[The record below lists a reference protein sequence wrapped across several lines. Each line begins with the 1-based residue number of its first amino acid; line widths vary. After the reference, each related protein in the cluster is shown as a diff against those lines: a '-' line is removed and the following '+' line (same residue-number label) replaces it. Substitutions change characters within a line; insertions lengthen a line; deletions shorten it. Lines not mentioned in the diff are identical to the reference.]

1 MGGRREARGEGFPQ
15 HAGKTFIFAAM
26 VYKVIGLM
34 SGSSLDGLDIAY
46 VHLQERA
53 ATGKQVAKHWD
64 FELLHTACYPYPDS
78 WKQRLAA
85 APALSAL
92 DYQLLHVEYG
102 HYLGEQVLKFIE
114 EFGLEYKV
122 QLIVSHGHTAFHWPA
137 RKMTAQLG
145 DGAAIA
151 ALTRV
156 NVVSD
161 LRAIDLALGGQGAPI
176 VPIGEELL
184 LPGYEL
190 FLNVGGIANVS
201 KHGGADADG
210 GKPARGGDGGNDA
223 GGGFL
228 AFDVC
233 PANRVLNALAELER
247 LAYDDGGAL
256 AASGKVDH
264 PLLQQLNALP
274 YYTMPYP
281 KSLANEFGTE
291 VVLPLIRQAMGERGL
306 STADALRTHVEHIAL
321 QVARAVEALGGA
333 SRVAAGAAASAV
345 SGAAGGSEGG
355 AARRMLV
362 TGGGAY
368 NTFLVERLRHRLG
381 FDVVVP
387 DKSLV
392 DYKEALIMA
401 LIGVLRWREENNVLA
416 SVTGASR
423 DSIGG
428 AVWIGQE
435 A

>member
-1 MGGRREARGEGFPQ
+1 
-15 HAGKTFIFAAM
+15 M

-53 ATGKQVAKHWD
+53 GTGKPMVRNWD
-64 FELLHTACYPYPDS
+64 FELIHTACYPYTDS
-78 WKQRLAA
+78 WKQRLAG
-85 APALSAL
+85 APALGAL

-102 HYLGEQVLKFIE
+102 HYLGEQVQQFVG

-137 RKMTAQLG
+137 RRLTAQLG

-151 ALTRV
+151 ARTRV

-161 LRAIDLALGGQGAPI
+161 LRAMDLALGGQGAPI

-184 LPGYEL
+184 LPGYAF
-190 FLNVGGIANVS
+190 FLNLGGIANVS
-201 KHGGADADG
+201 KHGNGAA
-210 GKPARGGDGGNDA
+210 AA
-223 GGGFL
+223 GGRA

-233 PANRVLNALAELER
+233 PANRVLNALAEIEGK
-247 LAYDDGGAL
+247 AYDDGGAL
-256 AASGKVDH
+256 AAAGKVDH

-274 YYTMPYP
+274 YYGMPYP

-291 VVLPLIRQAMGERGL
+291 VVLPLIRRVMGDRGL
-306 STADALRTHVEHIAL
+306 STADALRTYVEHIAL
-321 QVARAVEALGGA
+321 QVARGVEALGDTDA
-333 SRVAAGAAASAV
+333 DTPAGA
-345 SGAAGGSEGG
+345 GEDIPAGVETA

-362 TGGGAY
+362 TGGGAH
-368 NTFLVERLRHRLG
+368 NTFLVERLRDQLG
-381 FDVVVP
+381 FEVVVP
-387 DKSLV
+387 DKALV
-392 DYKEALIMA
+392 DYKEALVMA
-401 LIGVLRWREENNVLA
+401 LIGVLRWREENNVRA